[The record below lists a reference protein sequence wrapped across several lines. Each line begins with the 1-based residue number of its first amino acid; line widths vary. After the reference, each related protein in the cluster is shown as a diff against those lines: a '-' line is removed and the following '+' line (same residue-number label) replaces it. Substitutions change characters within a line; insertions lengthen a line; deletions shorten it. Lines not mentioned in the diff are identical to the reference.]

1 MTIFEVMNHNQI
13 YMSNFVHNLMLAAKS
28 KQEERL
34 GFMTNVELQNVMSFG
49 KHGTVQVAY
58 LNGYLSGELDMKQA
72 IEGFALYLEKGIEKE

>member
-1 MTIFEVMNHNQI
+1 
-13 YMSNFVHNLMLAAKS
+13 MLAAKS